1 MNFYKEQPQS
11 HWMKSLMFIGF
22 LIVCLAVGQVIGDI
36 VFWVL
41 S

>member
-22 LIVCLAVGQVIGDI
+22 LIVMGGIGQIIGDI

-41 S
+41 T